1 MIKFLGGAKK
11 QPEKPPLIGKGFIP
25 TDKVKDLSNKGFS
38 EPEIIDI
45 LRKDGF
51 SSEEIDRALTQ
62 TLKIGVTGE
71 ENSMPTLNTLNQQQ
85 EDSYYQSGD
94 LQPFFQSFQQNPSQ
108 PIQPA
113 QSFQSQQ
120 PIQQQEYYQPQE
132 YISEEVIE
140 SIVHE
145 KMSDLDER
153 LVEFRNKYNELERK
167 ILDLHN
173 QLSIFA
179 KGGKERES
187 ETISKIDSLRD
198 SVDEL
203 NAKMSSL
210 EKTFKEVL
218 PSLIE
223 SVRALTD
230 LVHEMK
236 RKN

>member
-1 MIKFLGGAKK
+1 VFDLIKFGGGKK
-11 QPEKPPLIGKGFIP
+11 EPEKPPVLGKGFIP
-25 TDKVKDLSNKGFS
+25 TDKVKDLSSKGFS

-71 ENSMPTLNTLNQQQ
+71 EHELPTLGTINQGAQDFYPSVEQQPPVFQQQ
-85 EDSYYQSGD
+85 
-94 LQPFFQSFQQNPSQ
+94 FQEPV
-108 PIQPA
+108 
-113 QSFQSQQ
+113 QQ
-120 PIQQQEYYQPQE
+120 PIPQPQAYYPQE
-132 YISEEVIE
+132 VINEEIIE

-145 KMSDLDER
+145 KMADFDER
-153 LVEFRNKYNELERK
+153 LVEFRNRYNELERK
-167 ILDLHN
+167 IMDLHN
-173 QLSIFA
+173 QLAVVS

-187 ETISKIDSLRD
+187 ELISKVDSLKEEMEEM
-198 SVDEL
+198 S
-203 NAKMSSL
+203 AKLSSL
-210 EKTFKEVL
+210 EKTFKEAL